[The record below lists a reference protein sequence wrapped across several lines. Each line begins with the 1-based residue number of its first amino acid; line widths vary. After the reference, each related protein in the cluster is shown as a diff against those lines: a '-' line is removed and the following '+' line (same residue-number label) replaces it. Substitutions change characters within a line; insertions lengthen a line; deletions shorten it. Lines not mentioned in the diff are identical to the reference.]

1 MTNHTRIA
9 LRGPRPNPKRNNR
22 ITRWDVGCC
31 NIYLFFFRFRSP
43 FSLHDAPQY
52 GCCVFY
58 PQLECV
64 ARPAC
69 QITSQL
75 ASATGFTS
83 FIFYIYFCVF
93 LSCLFW
99 ITSYCCSFNPQLTFL
114 IWSIPSIRF
123 GFAKHINNSPKTAHS
138 TYGRTWTILLL
149 MYMSVI
155 ICCQRRRRRRRFV
168 IHVYNNAMRHPADY
182 VFL

>member
-1 MTNHTRIA
+1 MSVVVIFIYFFSVFDRHSLNTTLRSIRMLCILSPTR
-9 LRGPRPNPKRNNR
+9 NR
-22 ITRWDVGCC
+22 D
-31 NIYLFFFRFRSP
+31 LHAK
-43 FSLHDAPQY
+43 SLHNSHQQRDLH
-52 GCCVFY
+52 F
-58 PQLECV
+58 
-64 ARPAC
+64 
-69 QITSQL
+69 
-75 ASATGFTS
+75 S
-83 FIFYIYFCVF
+83 FSIYFCVF

-99 ITSYCCSFNPQLTFL
+99 ITSYCCSFNPQLRFF

-155 ICCQRRRRRRRFV
+155 ICCQRRRRRFV
-168 IHVYNNAMRHPADY
+168 IHVYNAMRHPADY

>member
-1 MTNHTRIA
+1 MSVVVIF
-9 LRGPRPNPKRNNR
+9 
-22 ITRWDVGCC
+22 I
-31 NIYLFFFRFRSP
+31 FFFP
-43 FSLHDAPQY
+43 FSIAILSTRRSVVY

-58 PQLECV
+58 PQPE
-64 ARPAC
+64 
-69 QITSQL
+69 T
-75 ASATGFTS
+75 ATCMPNHFTTRIS
-83 FIFYIYFCVF
+83 NGIYIFHFLFIFV
-93 LSCLFW
+93 
-99 ITSYCCSFNPQLTFL
+99 SFSHVSFGSLLIVVHSTRNLRFF

-155 ICCQRRRRRRRFV
+155 ICCQRRRRRFV
-168 IHVYNNAMRHPADY
+168 IHVYNAMRHPADY